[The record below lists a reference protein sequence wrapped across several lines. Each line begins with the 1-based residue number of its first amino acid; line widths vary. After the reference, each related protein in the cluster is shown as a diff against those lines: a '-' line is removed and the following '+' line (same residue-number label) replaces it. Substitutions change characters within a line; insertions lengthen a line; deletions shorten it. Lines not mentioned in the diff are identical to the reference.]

1 MHPTFASPADSYLN
15 QTILHNLAARFAPLV
30 TAFGISAT
38 LVSAQPAGKGGPIP
52 HDAAHESALLSQ
64 VQIPD
69 GFKATLFAAPPIAM
83 YPVCLTA
90 TVQGAVFACV
100 DPNLSLT
107 ATRGRGRVVRLV
119 DDNGDGL
126 ADRYTVFAEM
136 DSPRGLVFDGKT
148 LYVMHPPNLTAY
160 RDTTGDGVSDV
171 SEDIVTGLG
180 FGLDFRGADH
190 TTNGITL
197 GIDGY
202 IYIAVGD
209 YGYRKAVG
217 KDGTTISHRGGGVVR
232 VRPDGSGL
240 ELFAQGTRNIYDLA
254 IDPMLHVFARDNTN
268 DGDGWDIRLHYLP
281 PGAHMGYPMYY
292 KYFGDEHMQSLAD
305 YGGGSGTGGLFV
317 HDPGFSKGFGD
328 NLYTADW
335 LTNQVTRHPFTA
347 KGASFDATQEKFVSV
362 PHPVDMAMD
371 GQSNMFVA
379 SLYGGNFTYEG
390 DTVGYI
396 VRVSP
401 SRAVTPKTF
410 DIGAA
415 TDVALR
421 AQLGGANLEYAI
433 QAQREILRRGAR
445 AGVVAGLN
453 AMILDKGLSANGRVA
468 AMFTLSQLT
477 GAQARATLTI
487 ASADPAIRGL
497 AFRAMLDDKSKNVG
511 IAPAMFVKALSDT
524 SKAVQIEAVA
534 ALVRLDAK
542 TSAGA
547 IVPLTGST
555 DATVAHIAVQAVVS
569 LNGWQ
574 YALKALDGTAPAIR
588 AGALRALERIHD
600 TLVVQGLFR
609 HVAPEA
615 ITNSPQ
621 GMMAIGN
628 AAIQTD
634 VLAAIARLHF
644 AEAEWNG
651 DWWGTRPN
659 FVGPY
664 FSAVPWSGTPVARA
678 ILVIGLNAAKADR
691 PAILAEY
698 ERNRVI
704 PQGAKDV
711 ILAAKDAASRSMLV
725 GQLVGSPQ
733 LTVATMSTLSIMY
746 EKGAAAEKSAVA
758 NMIALQSSLTVTPAA
773 SAPAP
778 TSAPATAPPVNELAL
793 RIARSAALD
802 ASLPDTTRAKLVALI
817 TTLTGRT
824 GLDASTG
831 VLAQLNP
838 AITPTG
844 TVAPPIESSWRRYV
858 GDRRRLP
865 ELDYFVD
872 LSRAAD
878 ANARTLAFAVLL
890 QSVRGGRAAPAVN
903 DKVQPVLT
911 AAWAS
916 RASAADLVR
925 AVNIMRLDAAYTQ
938 QLEAYRARS
947 GTPAGGNA
955 ASRDLASGSGTP
967 GLAWQP
973 LFNGRDL
980 KDWDIKFAQHP
991 LGENFRNTFRVEGGM
1006 LKVRYDAWTDFKGEF
1021 GHIFYKQPFSYYI
1034 VAVEYRFVGEQ
1045 VAGAGAGNSW
1055 AIRNNGIMVH
1065 SQSAAS
1071 MGLNQDFPI
1080 SLEVQLLGGLGKGT
1094 RTNGN
1099 LCTPGTNIV
1108 MNDKLI
1114 TTHCINS
1121 NSITY
1126 DGDGW
1131 VRVEAMVLG
1140 DSILKHIVNGDTVLT
1155 YSKPQMG
1162 GGNANNTN
1170 PGVLINGKMLTE
1182 GFITLQAE
1190 TAPIDFRK
1198 VEIVNLVGCT
1208 NPKDAN
1214 YKPYF
1219 VKSDPT
1225 ACKKR

>member
-1 MHPTFASPADSYLN
+1 MRLFVTSFAICGSA
-15 QTILHNLAARFAPLV
+15 LV
-30 TAFGISAT
+30 ASLIN
-38 LVSAQPAGKGGPIP
+38 AQPAGKGRPITR
-52 HDAAHESALLSQ
+52 DVARETALLNQ

-69 GFKATLFAAPPIAM
+69 GFTATIFAAPPIAM

-107 ATRGRGRVVRLV
+107 ATKGRGRVVRLV
-119 DDNGDGL
+119 DDNGDGV

-148 LYVMHPPNLTAY
+148 LYVMHPPTLSAY
-160 RDTTGDGVSDV
+160 RDTTGDGVADV

-180 FGLDFRGADH
+180 FDLNFRGADH

-202 IYIAVGD
+202 IYVAVGD

-217 KDGTTISHRGGGVVR
+217 KDGTTISHHGGSVIR
-232 VRPDGSGL
+232 VRTDGSGL

-254 IDPMLHVFARDNTN
+254 IDPQLHVFTRDNTN
-268 DGDGWDIRLHYLP
+268 DGDGWDIRLHYIP

-292 KYFGDEHMQSLAD
+292 KYFGNEHMQSLAD

-317 HDPGFSKGFGD
+317 HDPGFPKGFGD

-335 LTNQVTRHPFTA
+335 VTNQVTRHPLTA
-347 KGASFDATQEKFVSV
+347 KGASFEARQEKFVSV
-362 PHPVDMAMD
+362 PHPVDMSMD

-401 SRAVTPKTF
+401 NRTATPKAF
-410 DIGAA
+410 DIAA
-415 TDVALR
+415 ANDVALR
-421 AQLGGANLEYAI
+421 SQLGGPNLEYAI
-433 QAQREILRRGAR
+433 QAQREILRRGTKV
-445 AGVVAGLN
+445 GVVAGLD
-453 AMILDKGLSANGRVA
+453 AMIMDKKQSADARVA
-468 AMFTLSQLT
+468 AMFTLSQLV
-477 GAQARATLTI
+477 GDKARATLTL
-487 ASADPAIRGL
+487 AAADPAIRGL
-497 AFRAMLDDKSKNVG
+497 AFRAMLDDKSKNAG
-511 IAPAMFVKALSDT
+511 ITPAAFVKALTDT
-524 SKAVQIEAVA
+524 SKTVQVEAIA

-542 TSAGA
+542 SAAAA
-547 IVPLTGST
+547 IVPLTGSS

-569 LNGWQ
+569 LDGWMP
-574 YALKALDGTAPAIR
+574 ALKALNGTTPAIR
-588 AGALRALERIHD
+588 VGALRALERIHD
-600 TLVVQGLFR
+600 TLVVASLFSQI
-609 HVAPEA
+609 APDA
-615 ITNSPQ
+615 MPNSP
-621 GMMAIGN
+621 GGTIAIGD
-628 AAIQTD
+628 AAVHTD
-634 VLAAIARLHF
+634 VLAAIARLYF
-644 AEAEWNG
+644 QEAEWNG

-664 FSAVPWSGTPVARA
+664 FAAVPWAGTGRARA
-678 ILVIGLNAAKADR
+678 GLIVGLNAAKADR

-698 ERNRVI
+698 ERNRVV
-704 PQGAKDV
+704 PQGTMGV
-711 ILAAKDAASRSMLV
+711 VLAAKDASTRNMLI
-725 GQLVGSPQ
+725 GQLVGVTQVPVASTST
-733 LTVATMSTLSIMY
+733 LTVMF
-746 EKGAAAEKSAVA
+746 EKGGANEKAAVA
-758 NMIALQSSLTVTPAA
+758 NLIASQTSLTI
-773 SAPAP
+773 
-778 TSAPATAPPVNELAL
+778 APATPAPPTTGNAPPPALPVNDFAL
-793 RIARSAALD
+793 KTARVAALD
-802 ASLPDTTRAKLVALI
+802 ATLPDTTRAKLVTLI
-817 TTLTGRT
+817 STLVGRT

-838 AITPTG
+838 AVTPAG
-844 TVAPPIESSWRRYV
+844 TVAPPLEASWRRYV
-858 GDRRRLP
+858 GDRKRLQ

-872 LSRAAD
+872 LSHSGD

-916 RASAADLVR
+916 RSSAGDLAR

-938 QLEAYRARS
+938 QLEGYRARS
-947 GTPAGGNA
+947 GSPASGGKATPAL
-955 ASRDLASGSGTP
+955 DLASGSGTP

-991 LGENFRNTFRVEGGM
+991 LGENFRNTFRVEHGM
-1006 LKVRYDAWTDFKGEF
+1006 LEVRYDQWPDFKGEF
-1021 GHIFYKQPFSYYI
+1021 GHIFYKQAFSYYI
-1034 VAVEYRFVGEQ
+1034 VAAEYRFVGEQ
-1045 VAGAGAGNSW
+1045 VTGAGAGNSW

-1099 LCTPGTNIV
+1099 VCTPGTNIV
-1108 MNDKLI
+1108 MNDKLV

-1140 DSILKHIVNGDTVLT
+1140 DSVIKHIVNGDTVLT
-1155 YSKPQMG
+1155 YFKPQMG

-1190 TAPIDFRK
+1190 SAPIDFRK
-1198 VEIVNLVGCT
+1198 VEIVNLMGCMD
-1208 NPKDAN
+1208 PKDAN

>member
-1 MHPTFASPADSYLN
+1 MGRVVQQGVQRLLVSGVSLGLL
-15 QTILHNLAARFAPLV
+15 IAA
-30 TAFGISAT
+30 TA
-38 LVSAQPAGKGGPIP
+38 SAQPAGKGGPIP
-52 HDAAHESALLSQ
+52 RDVARESALLAQ

-107 ATRGRGRVVRLV
+107 AAKGRGRVVRLV
-119 DDNGDGL
+119 DDNGDGS

-148 LYVMHPPNLTAY
+148 LFVMHPPTLTAY
-160 RDTTGDGVSDV
+160 RDTTGDGVADV

-180 FGLDFRGADH
+180 FDLNFRGADH

-217 KDGTTISHRGGGVVR
+217 KDGTTISHRGGSVVR
-232 VRPDGSGL
+232 VRPDGTGL
-240 ELFAQGTRNIYDLA
+240 EMFAQGTRNIYDLA
-254 IDPMLHVFARDNTN
+254 IDPMLHVFTRDNTN
-268 DGDGWDIRLHYLP
+268 DGDGWDIRLHYIP

-292 KYFGDEHMQSLAD
+292 KNFSDEHMQSLAD

-317 HDPGFSKGFGD
+317 HDPGFPQGFGD

-335 LTNQVTRHPFTA
+335 VTNQVTRHPLTV
-347 KGASFDATQEKFVSV
+347 KGASFSVTQEKFVSV
-362 PHPVDMAMD
+362 PHPVDMSMD
-371 GQSNMFVA
+371 GQSNMFIA
-379 SLYGGNFTYEG
+379 SLYGGSYTYEG

-396 VRVSP
+396 VRLSP
-401 SRAVTPKTF
+401 NRTTVPKAF
-410 DIGAA
+410 DIAGA

-421 AQLGGANLEYAI
+421 TQLGGPNMEYAI

-445 AGVVAGLN
+445 SGVVAGLN
-453 AMILDKGLSANGRVA
+453 AMVLDKKRPAYARVA
-468 AMFTLSQLT
+468 AMFTLAQLV
-477 GAQARATLTI
+477 GDKARPTLTTA
-487 ASADPAIRGL
+487 ASDPAIRGL
-497 AFRAMLDDKSKNVG
+497 AFRAMLDTKAQLASMN
-511 IAPAMFVKALSDT
+511 PAIFVKALSDT
-524 SKAVQIEAVA
+524 SVTVQVEAIA

-542 TSAGA
+542 SAATA
-547 IVPLTGST
+547 IVPLTGSN
-555 DATVAHIAVQAVVS
+555 DATVAHLAINALVS
-569 LNGWQ
+569 LNGWRP
-574 YALKALDGTAPAIR
+574 ALNALNGTTPAIR
-588 AGALRALERIHD
+588 AGALRALERMHD

-615 ITNSPQ
+615 IANSPE

-628 AAIQTD
+628 AAVQTD

-644 AEAEWNG
+644 SEADWNG

-664 FSAVPWSGTPVARA
+664 FAAVPWAGTPVTRS

-698 ERNRVI
+698 ERNRVV
-704 PQGAKDV
+704 PQGSKGV
-711 ILAAKDAASRSMLV
+711 VMAAKDAATRSALI

-733 LTVATMSTLSIMY
+733 LTVATMSTLAVMY
-746 EKGAAAEKSAVA
+746 EKGAAAERVAVA
-758 NMIALQSSLTVTPAA
+758 NMIAAQSSLTI
-773 SAPAP
+773 APP
-778 TSAPATAPPVNELAL
+778 APATPPVAGAQTPAPPVNELAL

-802 ASLPDTTRAKLVALI
+802 ASLPDTTRAKLVTLI
-817 TTLTGRT
+817 TTLPGRP
-824 GLDASTG
+824 GLDASTA

-838 AITPTG
+838 AITPAG
-844 TVAPPIESSWRRYV
+844 TVALPLETSWRRYV
-858 GDRRRLP
+858 GDRRRLQ

-872 LSRAAD
+872 LSHSGD

-890 QSVRGGRAAPAVN
+890 QSVRGGRAAAAVN
-903 DKVQPVLT
+903 DKVQPVLV
-911 AAWAS
+911 AAWVS
-916 RASAADLVR
+916 HSSATDLVR

-947 GTPAGGNA
+947 STPSGANNA
-955 ASRDLASGSGTP
+955 TRDVASGSGTP
-967 GLAWQP
+967 GYAWQP

-991 LGENFRNTFRVEGGM
+991 LGENFRNTFRVEDGL
-1006 LKVRYDAWTDFKGEF
+1006 LKVRYDQWPDFKGEF

-1045 VAGAGAGNSW
+1045 ANGAGAGNSW

-1099 LCTPGTNIV
+1099 VCTPGTNIV

-1126 DGDGW
+1126 DGDQW

-1140 DSILKHIVNGDTVLT
+1140 DSVIKHIVNGDTVLT
-1155 YSKPQMG
+1155 YFKPQMG

-1170 PGVLINGKMLTE
+1170 PGVQINGKMLTE

-1190 TAPIDFRK
+1190 SAPIDFRK
-1198 VEIVNLVGCT
+1198 VEVVNLKGCMD
-1208 NPKDAN
+1208 PKDAN

-1219 VKSDPT
+1219 VKSDAT